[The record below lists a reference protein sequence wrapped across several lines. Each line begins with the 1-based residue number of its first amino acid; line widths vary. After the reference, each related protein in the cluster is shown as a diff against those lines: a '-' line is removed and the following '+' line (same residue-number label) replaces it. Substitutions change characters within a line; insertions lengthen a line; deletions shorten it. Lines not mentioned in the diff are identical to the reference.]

1 MLFFTTTEAETDG
14 QAIPLAL
21 IRQPVDY
28 TGIERALP
36 LDQFASFVASLV
48 NRGRPVYTMFKP
60 EELGRENSNEKF
72 NALQKS
78 MTLNVWDGRLTR
90 ELQFVK
96 QLRDRF
102 PQADVRDRSA
112 MVWNLR
118 KYKSA
123 AELALMRESARLGVE
138 AHRAVMQSTRPGIT
152 ERSLAA

>member
-1 MLFFTTTEAETDG
+1 
-14 QAIPLAL
+14 
-21 IRQPVDY
+21 V
-28 TGIERALP
+28 
-36 LDQFASFVASLV
+36 S
-48 NRGRPVYTMFKP
+48 RPVYTMFKP